1 MNMENFT
8 SVFNSADGPTSIF
21 VAGKT
26 PEIMG
31 VLIAIVVV
39 GVIISLFGL
48 KLVRVLSA
56 MMGLGTGAVIGAVI
70 GTVAGLDTT
79 KMVATIA
86 VCGVVLCIMC
96 AVLRKFGIFV
106 MTFLGSWGTFVT
118 LVEARSVI
126 VLGICAAVA
135 LVIAIL
141 TVIFAEF
148 LVIFVTGI
156 VGGVEAGMALPF
168 LLGMTKIGWIGYVMS
183 AAIAVIGITVQT
195 MMQSRKIG
203 KREKIFSKKIKE
215 SMTSE
220 GLVTAKEGITLDEA
234 KKILAKARK
243 EKLPIVDDEGNLSGL
258 ITIKDIE
265 KQIKYPNSAKDAQGR
280 LLCGAGVGVTANIL
294 DRVDALV
301 KAKVDVI
308 VIDTAHGHSANVLR
322 VVKMVRD
329 AYPDLGIIA
338 GNVATGEA
346 TKALIE
352 AGVDAVK

>member
-126 VLGICAAVA
+126 VFGICAAVA

-215 SMTSE
+215 QVSMESE
-220 GLVTAKEGITLDEA
+220 VEKARMLLDDGDVEESQEEETEAGDQEDQEDQGDQGDQGEPEETVTEIFDIDDDKPEPEDTDDEENVDAKMTDVPEGGFLDE
-234 KKILAKARK
+234 
-243 EKLPIVDDEGNLSGL
+243 DDVEIFETDDSDVVVLHAD
-258 ITIKDIE
+258 DI
-265 KQIKYPNSAKDAQGR
+265 D
-280 LLCGAGVGVTANIL
+280 
-294 DRVDALV
+294 
-301 KAKVDVI
+301 
-308 VIDTAHGHSANVLR
+308 
-322 VVKMVRD
+322 
-329 AYPDLGIIA
+329 
-338 GNVATGEA
+338 
-346 TKALIE
+346 
-352 AGVDAVK
+352 

>member
-31 VLIAIVVV
+31 VLIAIAVV

-56 MMGLGTGAVIGAVI
+56 MMGLGIGAVIGAVI
-70 GTVAGLDTT
+70 GIVAGLDTT
-79 KMVATIA
+79 KMVATVA

-106 MTFLGSWGTFVT
+106 MTFFGSWGTFVT

-135 LVIAIL
+135 LVIAVL
-141 TVIFAEF
+141 TAIFAEF

-156 VGGVEAGMALPF
+156 VGGVEAGMALPL
-168 LLGMTKIGWIGYVMS
+168 LLGMTKISWIGYVMS

-215 SMTSE
+215 QVSMESE
-220 GLVTAKEGITLDEA
+220 VEKARMLLDDGDVEESPEEEPEAGEQGEPEETVTEIFDIDDDKPEPEDTDDEENGDAQMADVPEGGFLDE
-234 KKILAKARK
+234 
-243 EKLPIVDDEGNLSGL
+243 DDVEIFETDDSDVVVLHAD
-258 ITIKDIE
+258 DI
-265 KQIKYPNSAKDAQGR
+265 D
-280 LLCGAGVGVTANIL
+280 
-294 DRVDALV
+294 
-301 KAKVDVI
+301 
-308 VIDTAHGHSANVLR
+308 
-322 VVKMVRD
+322 
-329 AYPDLGIIA
+329 
-338 GNVATGEA
+338 
-346 TKALIE
+346 
-352 AGVDAVK
+352 

>member
-8 SVFNSADGPTSIF
+8 SVLNSADGPTSIF

-31 VLIAIVVV
+31 VLIAIAVV

-56 MMGLGTGAVIGAVI
+56 MIGLGIGAVIGAVI
-70 GTVAGLDTT
+70 GIVAGLDTT
-79 KMVATIA
+79 KMVATVA

-106 MTFLGSWGTFVT
+106 MTFFGSWGTFVT

-135 LVIAIL
+135 LVIAVL

-156 VGGVEAGMALPF
+156 VGGVEAGMVLPF
-168 LLGMTKIGWIGYVMS
+168 LLGMTKISWIGYVMS

-215 SMTSE
+215 QVSMESE
-220 GLVTAKEGITLDEA
+220 VEKARMLLDDGDVEESPEEEPEAGEQGEPEETVTEIFDIDDDKPEPEDTDDEENVDAGMADVPEGGFLDE
-234 KKILAKARK
+234 
-243 EKLPIVDDEGNLSGL
+243 DDVEIFETDDSDVVVLHAD
-258 ITIKDIE
+258 DI
-265 KQIKYPNSAKDAQGR
+265 D
-280 LLCGAGVGVTANIL
+280 
-294 DRVDALV
+294 
-301 KAKVDVI
+301 
-308 VIDTAHGHSANVLR
+308 
-322 VVKMVRD
+322 
-329 AYPDLGIIA
+329 
-338 GNVATGEA
+338 
-346 TKALIE
+346 
-352 AGVDAVK
+352 